1 MSPAGKWFVAA
12 LLLLLH
18 FALHPLWSR
27 WPVVPDLVA
36 GGLILGSLQLRW
48 GRAAGFGC
56 VIGLMEASI
65 SLGPMGLTMLLF
77 SLTGALVGWVRHL
90 IYSDSDRVT
99 PVFVFVGTWLLRSA
113 VAIIVVGDWSAG
125 ALLVDSVGSAAL
137 TTAGC
142 WVAERLVSAATR

>member
-12 LLLLLH
+12 LLLVLH

-27 WPVVPDLVA
+27 WPIAPDLVA
-36 GGLILGSLQLRW
+36 GGLILSSLQLRW

-77 SLTGALVGWVRHL
+77 SLTGALVGWVRRL
-90 IYSDSDRVT
+90 IYSDSDYAT
-99 PVFVFVGTWLLRSA
+99 PVFVFFGTWLLRFA
-113 VAIIVVGDWSAG
+113 VTVFVVGDSSAG
-125 ALLVDSVGSAAL
+125 ALLVHGAGSAAL
-137 TTAGC
+137 TTAVC
-142 WVAERLVSAATR
+142 WAAERLVSAATR

>member
-27 WPVVPDLVA
+27 WPVAPDLVA

-65 SLGPMGLTMLLF
+65 SLGPLGLTMLLF

-99 PVFVFVGTWLLRSA
+99 PVFVFFGTWLLRFA
-113 VAIIVVGDWSAG
+113 VAIIVVGDSSAG

-137 TTAGC
+137 TAAGC
-142 WVAERLVSAATR
+142 WVAERLVSAVTR

>member
-1 MSPAGKWFVAA
+1 MSPAGRWFVAV
-12 LLLLLH
+12 LLLFLH
-18 FALHPLWSR
+18 FALHPTWSR
-27 WPVVPDLVA
+27 WPVAPDLVA

-77 SLTGALVGWVRHL
+77 SLTGTLVGWVRHL
-90 IYSDSDRVT
+90 IYSDSDSVT
-99 PVFVFVGTWLLRSA
+99 PIFVFFGTWLLRSA
-113 VAIIVVGDWSAG
+113 IAILIGGEWSAS
-125 ALLVDSVGSAAL
+125 ALLVDGLGSAAL

-142 WVAERLVSAATR
+142 WVVARLVSAVAR